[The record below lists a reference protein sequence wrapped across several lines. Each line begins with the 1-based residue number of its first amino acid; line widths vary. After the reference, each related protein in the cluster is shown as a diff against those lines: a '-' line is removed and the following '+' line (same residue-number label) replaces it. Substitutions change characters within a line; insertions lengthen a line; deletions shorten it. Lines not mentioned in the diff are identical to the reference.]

1 MPSPKK
7 MKAIREQKAR
17 QSAFY
22 KAKREA
28 NPASKDFK
36 KPGAKKKDA
45 SKKDTA
51 PPKKKDAKAKAKAP
65 KSKVSRPKKPVPQA
79 KVEQESRA
87 AKKLARFGK
96 NVKRARGVG
105 LAVAAVGGLTAAYKY
120 FKGTPPKTTYG
131 TDTPIPKGVEP
142 PLVGKR
148 FTKGLSS
155 GTGKAD
161 DDDATIKQSKKP
173 AAKLA
178 AKKATKKGLTPTES
192 YLAINTSGSRPDKK
206 GPRKAKRAS
215 KKRAEVSEN
224 FVGVAS
230 PDELT
235 STVTAKENPMGRSID
250 NVLRGIFSF
259 AGALPQASN
268 KAPKSRQR
276 EDQEKGFKQ
285 FLVK

>member
-1 MPSPKK
+1 M
-7 MKAIREQKAR
+7 ATTEERL
-17 QSAFY
+17 QSAY
-22 KAKREA
+22 EKKHGR
-28 NPASKDFK
+28 FK
-36 KPGAKKKDA
+36 PKAKKKA
-45 SKKDTA
+45 KVTTKKKDKA
-51 PPKKKDAKAKAKAP
+51 PPKKKDVKV
-65 KSKVSRPKKPVPQA
+65 KVSRPKKPVPQA
-79 KVEQESRA
+79 KVTQESSA

-105 LAVAAVGGLTAAYKY
+105 LAVAIVGGATAAYKY
-120 FKGTPPKTTYG
+120 FKGTPPKTTHG

-142 PLVGKR
+142 PLVGGLNR

-161 DDDATIKQSKKP
+161 DDDATIKQIKKP

-178 AKKATKKGLTPTES
+178 AKRATKKVGKRAKAGP
-192 YLAINTSGSRPDKK
+192 SRKDVGYVGGPIQDKDLSARVGDPK
-206 GPRKAKRAS
+206 EATRIHSIISAPRKPA
-215 KKRAEVSEN
+215 
-224 FVGVAS
+224 
-230 PDELT
+230 
-235 STVTAKENPMGRSID
+235 TVTAKENPMGRSID

-276 EDQEKGFKQ
+276 ENQEKGFKQ

>member
-28 NPASKDFK
+28 NPASKDYK

-178 AKKATKKGLTPTES
+178 AKRATKKVGKGAKAGP
-192 YLAINTSGSRPDKK
+192 SRKDVGYVGGPIQDKDLSARVGDPK
-206 GPRKAKRAS
+206 EATRIHSTISAPRKPA
-215 KKRAEVSEN
+215 
-224 FVGVAS
+224 
-230 PDELT
+230 
-235 STVTAKENPMGRSID
+235 TVTAKENPMGRSID

-259 AGALPQASN
+259 AGALPQASDIE
-268 KAPKSRQR
+268 APKSRQR
-276 EDQEKGFKQ
+276 KDQEKRFKQ